1 MERPTGVTV
10 LAVLSYIGCGLL
22 VIFAICSVVFSSFI
36 AAIMKNNPMGGTIA
50 AGVGVVAAVVF
61 FCIAVIAFALG
72 WGLWNLKNWARLVTL
87 VITGIR
93 LLLGTYSAI
102 FSLLHFNIL
111 ALVFIII
118 VLGING
124 LIFWYLLQPDVKQ
137 AFGTTGF

>member
-36 AAIMKNNPMGGTIA
+36 AALLKDNPMGGTIA
-50 AGVGVVAAVVF
+50 AGVGVVSAVLF
-61 FCIAVIAFALG
+61 LCIALFAAALG
-72 WGLWNLKNWARLVTL
+72 WGLWNLKNWARIVTL

-93 LLLGTYSAI
+93 ILLGSYSAI
-102 FSLLHFNIL
+102 YSLLHFNVL

-118 VLGING
+118 VVGING